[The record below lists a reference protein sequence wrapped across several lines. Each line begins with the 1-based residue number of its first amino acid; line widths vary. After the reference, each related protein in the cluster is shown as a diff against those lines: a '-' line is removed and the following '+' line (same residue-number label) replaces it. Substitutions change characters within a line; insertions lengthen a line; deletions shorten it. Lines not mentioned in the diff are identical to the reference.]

1 MAAREGRGL
10 AGRHPPAAAARR
22 GHGRGAEDHRRSE
35 SPLNL
40 IWRQSARSDLRA
52 IVTYIAERN
61 APAAQQIKD
70 AIEACAER
78 LSEHPFLYRRGRLAG
93 TREAVVHPNYVLIY
107 TVGAEG
113 VEILNVVHARQ
124 QYP

>member
-1 MAAREGRGL
+1 MEG
-10 AGRHPPAAAARR
+10 
-22 GHGRGAEDHRRSE
+22 
-35 SPLNL
+35 PLNL
-40 IWRQSARSDLRA
+40 IWRASARSDLRA

-70 AIEACAER
+70 AVEACAER
-78 LSEHPFLYRRGRLAG
+78 LSEHPFLYRPGRIAD

-107 TVGAEG
+107 RVGAEA
-113 VEILNVVHARQ
+113 VEILNVVHARR